1 MSDLVDLKDVTSL
14 VVAVNTPIATK
25 EKILD
30 ALGDWKPVLTT
41 DDEYCPDWSVIT
53 RAKTL
58 TEVVEE
64 HLAMHKLTPASCVNC
79 GGRIDK
85 DTMTC
90 CYCGTYYR

>member
-14 VVAVNTPIATK
+14 VSALDTPIATK
-25 EKILD
+25 EKIVD
-30 ALGDWKPVLTT
+30 ILGDWTYTT
-41 DDEYCPDWSVIT
+41 VKSNDILSCDMIV
-53 RAKTL
+53 AGTL
-58 TEVVEE
+58 PAIE
-64 HLAMHKLTPASCVNC
+64 HKLRPMTCENC

>member
-14 VVAVNTPIATK
+14 VVALNAPIATK

-30 ALGDWKPVLTT
+30 MLGDWKPVVTADAEYYPDVTT
-41 DDEYCPDWSVIT
+41 D
-53 RAKTL
+53 AKYYP
-58 TEVVEE
+58 E
-64 HLAMHKLTPASCVNC
+64 HKLLPFSCHNC

-90 CYCGTYYR
+90 CYCGTYYSCRHN

>member
-14 VVAVNTPIATK
+14 VVALDTPIATK

-30 ALGDWKPVLTT
+30 MLGDWIPVLTT
-41 DDEYCPDWSVIT
+41 DTGYYPE
-53 RAKTL
+53 
-58 TEVVEE
+58 
-64 HLAMHKLTPASCVNC
+64 HKLLPFSCHNC

>member
-1 MSDLVDLKDVTSL
+1 MSELIDLKDVTSM
-14 VVAVNTPIATK
+14 VAALNTPIATK

-30 ALGDWKPVLTT
+30 ILGDWTVTSTNILPCDTYAYSCMNTREVEHKLKPVT
-41 DDEYCPDWSVIT
+41 
-53 RAKTL
+53 
-58 TEVVEE
+58 
-64 HLAMHKLTPASCVNC
+64 CVNC